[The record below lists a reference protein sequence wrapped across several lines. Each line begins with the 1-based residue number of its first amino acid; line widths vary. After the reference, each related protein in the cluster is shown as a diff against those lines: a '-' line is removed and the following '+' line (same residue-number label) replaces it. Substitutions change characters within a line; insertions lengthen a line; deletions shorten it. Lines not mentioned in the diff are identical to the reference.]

1 MCVVEPSQKSKLID
15 KPHGQKQ
22 NKNRS
27 PPKPHPLSIT
37 AANRTPNANK
47 KKVSNSTG
55 SRTETIGYIAICI

>member
-15 KPHGQKQ
+15 KPPGQKQ

-37 AANRTPNANK
+37 TNWTPKANKK